1 MIFRLICIKA
11 IISSIREFFGS
22 SQLSQFMDQPNPL
35 AELTH
40 VISDAKEKY
49 AIEGVTY
56 SGGEPTLQQNLPELT
71 VAIQNMGLGVIAFT
85 GHLYE
90 DAADALFG
98 CDMVLDGSYQA
109 GNPELSRRLLGSTN
123 QRILCLTDRYRNQ
136 LTWFEGERSVE
147 WNVNDVLFANGDY
160 LW

>member
-1 MIFRLICIKA
+1 MTL
-11 IISSIREFFGS
+11 E
-22 SQLSQFMDQPNPL
+22 
-35 AELTH
+35 ELTH
-40 VISDAKEKY
+40 VISDAEEKY

-56 SGGEPTLQQNLPELT
+56 SGGEPTMQQNLPELT
-71 VAIQNMGLGVIAFT
+71 AAIQNMGLGVIAFT

-147 WNVNDVLFANGDY
+147 WNVNDALFANGDY
-160 LW
+160 LG